1 MINQK
6 LGRVA
11 VAPKGE
17 WSAGTYTR
25 LDVVTHGG
33 QGFICSSSETSEE
46 PGTGSAWQ
54 LIATK
59 GRDFTYSDFT
69 EEQIAGLMKPAT
81 DAATEIGKTN
91 DEYKAMLTEQAKAF
105 GDAQQARA
113 VSYTDAERARDMAY
127 TKAETDRNAAY
138 NEEEGKRQDSERVRG
153 ENEGSRKSAEQTR
166 STAENER
173 AEAEVGRKQAEQ
185 TRDTAE
191 TKRDT
196 AEKARVK
203 AEGER
208 EQGWTDL
215 KAEAEKSVGDVHA
228 AIAEVKA
235 TEARLYPVAENVLR
249 GTAKDT
255 FVHVDD
261 AFAGAA
267 LREITVEGACKQDG
281 TPSPDNPV
289 PIQVI
294 ENPTLKVTGRNLLDY
309 TRFGGVYYADV
320 GTRLDDTTEMQ
331 PLTESSQGF
340 YATRDMTSWNEPHL
354 FTTAPLHAGQ
364 YVLSFAIWSE
374 TGAGAYTFYTATSD
388 YVVTRRVEG
397 FQASNSEWTSAR
409 KKTISQAISVS
420 DGERIC
426 LYVNVNGALGAVT
439 KHFVIEQ
446 PMVTAV
452 SGMAY
457 APYTSQSLP
466 ITLPAEHPYLAKLP
480 DGTADT
486 IEVDKDGNVTLVA
499 NVKRYKATGDESLF
513 YDNVNNE
520 FYINSSEIGLVGAT
534 GYSDKLKYTL
544 STRNTLGFAY
554 GNGNQIYMSV
564 PGVTTDYDTAV
575 DWVRQNT
582 PLFYGRANE
591 SKTYQL
597 GKITVP
603 SLPDSISNVWTDA
616 EVTPKTGIEYTRDVN
631 IAFANIE
638 DAIAS
643 ITQG

>member
-33 QGFICSSSETSEE
+33 QGFICSSAETSEE

-81 DAATEIGKTN
+81 DAATEVGKTN
-91 DEYKAMLTEQAKAF
+91 EEYKAMLTEQAKAF

-113 VSYTDAERARDMAY
+113 GSYTDAERARDRAY
-127 TKAETDRNAAY
+127 TKAETGREAAY
-138 NEEEGKRQDSERVRG
+138 NEAEGKRKDAERVRG

-173 AEAEVGRKQAEQ
+173 AEAEGGRKQAEQ
-185 TRDTAE
+185 T
-191 TKRDT
+191 RDT

-215 KAEAEKSVGDVHA
+215 KAEAEKSVGDAQA

-235 TEARLYPVAENVLR
+235 TEAKLYPVAENVLR

-261 AFAGAA
+261 AFPSS
-267 LREITVEGACKQDG
+267 LLSIEIEGACKQDG

-289 PIQVI
+289 PIKVI
-294 ENPTLKVTGRNLLDY
+294 ENPVVRVTGRNVLELKPKMVEQSTNGITFTPTGDSGIRITGTSTDVAFYNLD
-309 TRFGGVYYADV
+309 FGDQRRRSIEPFIGSRVVWDTHYLEV
-320 GTRLDDTTEMQ
+320 GCEL
-331 PLTESSQGF
+331 
-340 YATRDMTSWNEPHL
+340 A
-354 FTTAPLHAGQ
+354 
-364 YVLSFAIWSE
+364 
-374 TGAGAYTFYTATSD
+374 
-388 YVVTRRVEG
+388 
-397 FQASNSEWTSAR
+397 
-409 KKTISQAISVS
+409 
-420 DGERIC
+420 
-426 LYVNVNGALGAVT
+426 NGAQGGFNDGIVQADARFWRSYLYIREIGKTYDEVVYPSAYVDKLGT
-439 KHFVIEQ
+439 
-446 PMVTAV
+446 
-452 SGMAY
+452 Y
-457 APYTSQSLP
+457 APYVSTSTP

-480 DGTADT
+480 DGIADT
-486 IEVDKDGNVTLVA
+486 IEVDKDGNVSLVA
-499 NVKRYKATGDESLF
+499 RVQKVDMSNLHAPSASDVLNNGLTRYQYWSAIDTPAMNDTPVLAPAFASV
-513 YDNVNNE
+513 VNYM
-520 FYINSSEIGLVGAT
+520 FPTQGMYVSGVSIIVGASAEPT
-534 GYSDKLKYTL
+534 EALKAGGYIYT
-544 STRNTLGFAY
+544 TLAT
-554 GNGNQIYMSV
+554 
-564 PGVTTDYDTAV
+564 PVTY
-575 DWVRQNT
+575 
-582 PLFYGRANE
+582 P
-591 SKTYQL
+591 L
-597 GKITVP
+597 GKVTVP

-616 EVTPKTGIEYTRDVN
+616 ELTPRTGIEYVRDVN